1 MYKFDEWLSDCP
13 VPFTQEKD
21 NGDWITFNF
30 EVSVLEKEKKEQGRI
45 MNYEE
50 MWEALEQLKEK
61 GIVINVAKDFGDSL
75 MLSFS
80 NWEEE

>member
-1 MYKFDEWLSDCP
+1 
-13 VPFTQEKD
+13 V
-21 NGDWITFNF
+21 G
-30 EVSVLEKEKKEQGRI
+30 I

>member
-30 EVSVLEKEKKEQGRI
+30 EVSVLEKKKKNR
-45 MNYEE
+45 EE
-50 MWEALEQLKEK
+50 
-61 GIVINVAKDFGDSL
+61 
-75 MLSFS
+75 
-80 NWEEE
+80 

>member
-1 MYKFDEWLSDCP
+1 
-13 VPFTQEKD
+13 
-21 NGDWITFNF
+21 
-30 EVSVLEKEKKEQGRI
+30 
-45 MNYEE
+45 MNYKE